1 MNATAL
7 NRLLPPTTLAGL
19 ANLELVARTAVEGFL
34 TGLHRSPH
42 YGFSQEFKEYRA
54 YVEGDDPRFVDWNVY
69 ARTERTYIRRY
80 EGETNTRLMILLD
93 ASASMDYSSG
103 GVSKLQ
109 YGKFLAAAL
118 AYLAARQHDPVGLI
132 VFDEQIRQFRPATS
146 RAGSLQSMIHTIDAV
161 TAGRGTNLEEC
172 FRSFGE
178 HLKRR
183 GLVAVISDLYCDP
196 LALSKAVQP
205 LAYHGHDIM
214 LFQLL
219 DPRELQPD
227 WSESVLLEDVE
238 THKTL
243 NVAPEYLAGEYRDKL
258 GAHLASL
265 RKAAAD
271 VPRTCIPA
279 RLASDR
285 RTDLA
290 APCRAR
296 KSHAASVRVVDVRRG
311 QRDAANGEAHAALLV
326 AVVAAHSAAHRAR
339 ACICRAAAHRAGHS
353 GDERQCAIARD
364 RARQVAV
371 DAGWRSLA
379 ARTQ

>member
-1 MNATAL
+1 MSSTAI

-146 RAGSLQSMIHTIDAV
+146 RAGSLQSMIHTIDGV

-196 LALSKAVQP
+196 LA
-205 LAYHGHDIM
+205 YHGHDIM

-219 DPRELQPD
+219 DPRELKPE

-238 THKTL
+238 THQTL

-271 VPRTCIPA
+271 VGAHQLLI
-279 RLASDR
+279 S
-285 RTDLA
+285 TDEPL
-290 APCRAR
+290 
-296 KSHAASVRVVDVRRG
+296 
-311 QRDAANGEAHAALLV
+311 
-326 AVVAAHSAAHRAR
+326 
-339 ACICRAAAHRAGHS
+339 
-353 GDERQCAIARD
+353 D
-364 RARQVAV
+364 RALRRYLLFRE
-371 DAGWRSLA
+371 GRS
-379 ARTQ
+379 